1 MSLGRGAKNFLAPL
15 PLAHSM
21 PRDSNVVP
29 VLEVAAI
36 IEALRGHL
44 RGVHSH
50 ALHCPRAAPSA
61 GVVHLPSLVWT
72 FWQA

>member
-1 MSLGRGAKNFLAPL
+1 
-15 PLAHSM
+15 M